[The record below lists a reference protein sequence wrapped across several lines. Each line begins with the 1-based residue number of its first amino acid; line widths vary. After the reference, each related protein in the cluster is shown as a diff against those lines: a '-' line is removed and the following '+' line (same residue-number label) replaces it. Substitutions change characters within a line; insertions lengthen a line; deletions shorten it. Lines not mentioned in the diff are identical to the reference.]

1 MIKALYEKLNSSE
14 FLVPGGISYNFYI
27 LPYDV
32 RNEAKVISDINNV
45 LKDLKRPADYIDV
58 LVVDLFQVFTEFLSS
73 LKLGSTNYRDHL
85 IKADSIAKDEYGHG
99 NVTKILSEKAHC
111 REFLDFVHAKV
122 LAHFGKDDPQLKRP
136 YLFLYGMGAMF
147 PYLRTN
153 EFLTAYEAVNDAN
166 LYKVIVLYPG
176 IVQDGRFSLFG
187 VLDDPHAYR
196 AQMLPLQ

>member
-32 RNEAKVISDINNV
+32 RNEGKVLSGITNV

-58 LVVDLFQVFTEFLSS
+58 LAIDLFKVFTEFLSG
-73 LKLGSTNYRDHL
+73 LKLGNTNYLDHL
-85 IKADSIAKDEYGHG
+85 VKADSMARNEYGHS
-99 NVTKILSEKAHC
+99 NITKILSEKAHC
-111 REFLDFVHAKV
+111 REFLNFVHAKV
-122 LAHFGKDDPQLKRP
+122 VTHFGKDDPQHKRP

-176 IVQDGRFSLFG
+176 AVQDGRFSLFG

-196 AQMLPLQ
+196 AQMLQL